1 MQPTRDK
8 AGRPIVVVTGMG
20 VVTSLGAGKT
30 ENWRRLTAG
39 QSGIRAI
46 TRFSTHGLKTKVAGT
61 VDFVPAEPLCAP
73 ALAERLAEIV
83 IEEAIGEARI
93 GGAKNFPGPLFLAV
107 APVEMEW
114 PQRKELAAAARANDA
129 VNYDELLRMASSGG
143 FRRYHQRFLFGS
155 VAEHLAA
162 RFGTEG
168 SPITL
173 STACASGASAIQ
185 LGFEAIRRGEAD
197 AALCVATDGSIS
209 PESVVRFS
217 LLSALSTH
225 NEPPAEAAK
234 PFAKNRDG
242 FVMAEGAG
250 ALVLESYD
258 AAKARGAK
266 ILGVIEGCGEMAD
279 AFHRT
284 RSSPDG
290 KPIIGSI
297 HNAIVDAGLDPDDI
311 DYINA
316 HGTGTPE
323 NDKMEYIGVSAVL
336 GERAKQVPISSN
348 KSMIGHTLSAAGAVE
363 AIFTLLTLEH
373 QRIPPTINYKIPDPA
388 IPLDVVPN
396 VARDA
401 GVRHALSNSFGFGGQ
416 NVSLVMG
423 REPS

>member
-39 QSGIRAI
+39 ESGIRAI
-46 TRFSTHGLKTKVAGT
+46 TRFSTDGLKTKVAGT
-61 VDFVPAEPLCAP
+61 IDFVPAEPLCAP

-83 IEEAIGEARI
+83 IEEAVGEAKI
-93 GGAKNFPGPLFLAV
+93 GSSKNFPGPLFLAV

-114 PQRKELAAAARANDA
+114 PQRKEMAAAAKTNDA
-129 VNYDELLRMASSGG
+129 LHYDELLRMAASGG
-143 FRRYHQRFLFGS
+143 FRAYHERFLFGS

-162 RFGTEG
+162 KFGTLG

-197 AALCVATDGSIS
+197 AALCVATDGSIN

-225 NEPPAEAAK
+225 NDPPAEAAK
-234 PFAKNRDG
+234 PFSKNRDG

-258 AAKARGAK
+258 GAKARGAK
-266 ILGVIEGCGEMAD
+266 ILGVIAGCGEMAD

-297 HNAIVDAGLDPDDI
+297 QNAIADAGLEPGDI

-323 NDKMEYIGVSAVL
+323 NDKMEYLGVSAVL

-363 AIFTLLTLEH
+363 AIFTLLTLDH
-373 QRIPPTINYKIPDPA
+373 QCIPPTINYKVPDPA

-396 VARDA
+396 VAREA
-401 GVRHALSNSFGFGGQ
+401 RVRHALSNSFGFGGQ
-416 NVSLVMG
+416 NVSVVMG
-423 REPS
+423 REPA